1 MGKKKEKNEE
11 QNATLVP
18 HLAIELGEIGATFKV
33 IRNMCGRSLDSRCL
47 TASIEGIDLIAG
59 EAFDRVNEDLKKIHT
74 FYPFIEYKP
83 IEA

>member
-18 HLAIELGEIGATFKV
+18 ILAKELEDLGATFKV

-74 FYPFIEYKP
+74 FFPYIKYNPVEL
-83 IEA
+83 